1 VLAGCG
7 STKTVT
13 VTQTVTV
20 NASAKSGVG
29 APQVQVLYGYVRAL
43 AKRGS
48 AYTLTFDPAN
58 FLTGIAANQAAA
70 ADGVI
75 PKGQPV
81 PNDNYVVNDSKRAF
95 TYKVDPNA
103 RVTILTTGPTGT
115 RSTVAKLAEI
125 VNGTSTTKLWE
136 PLSTGV
142 WIRVDIDTVKSLD
155 QQYHP

>member
-1 VLAGCG
+1 MAGCG

-13 VTQTVTV
+13 VTRTVTV
-20 NASAKSGVG
+20 NASAKNGVG
-29 APQVQVLYGYVRAL
+29 APEEQVLYGYVRTL
-43 AKRGS
+43 TKQGS
-48 AYTLTFDPAN
+48 AYTMTFDPAN
-58 FLTGIAANQAAA
+58 FLTGVAANEAAA

-103 RVTILTTGPTGT
+103 RVKVLTNGPKGT
-115 RSTVAKLAEI
+115 PSTVAKLAAI

-142 WIRVDIDTVKSLD
+142 WIRVDVDTVKSLD